1 MNSDQTPSLLTKRN
15 AVWLGLIALIVSC
28 VVFAYLSH
36 RAQEEKNLQEIRK
49 AAEAEQ
55 IRQQENKAS
64 TPSAN
69 KTVRGV
75 GDLFIRKAN

>member
-1 MNSDQTPSLLTKRN
+1 MHTNKTPSFLSKRS
-15 AVWLGLIALIVSC
+15 AVWLGLIALVASGVI
-28 VVFAYLSH
+28 FAYLSH
-36 RAQEEKNLQEIRK
+36 HAAEEKNHKQIRE

-55 IRQQENKAS
+55 IKQKANKAS
-64 TPSAN
+64 TPSEN